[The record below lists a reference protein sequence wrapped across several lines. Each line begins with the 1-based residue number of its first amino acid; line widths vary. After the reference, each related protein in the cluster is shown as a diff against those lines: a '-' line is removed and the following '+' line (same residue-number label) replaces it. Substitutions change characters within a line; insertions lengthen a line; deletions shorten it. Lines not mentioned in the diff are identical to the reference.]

1 MPVPSVSVHTRPWWD
16 ALVEHRLVV
25 QTCTACGTTRHPP
38 APRCW
43 ACRSAAHEW
52 ADVPGTGVVYT
63 FTVVHQAF
71 VPALAD
77 HLPHVVAAAFVE
89 LDGGARVVT
98 NIVDC
103 DPGDVRIGL
112 PVAVV
117 WDDLGPAL
125 TVPRFRPA

>member
-43 ACRSAAHEW
+43 ACRSGAHEW
-52 ADVPGTGVVYT
+52 AELPGTGVVYT

-71 VPALAD
+71 VPALAE
-77 HLPHVVAAAFVE
+77 HLPHVVAAVE
-89 LDGGARVVT
+89 LDESGGARVVT
-98 NIVDC
+98 NIVEC
-103 DPGDVRIGL
+103 DPPEVRIGM
-112 PVAVV
+112 PVSVV
-117 WDDLGPAL
+117 WEDLGPDL
-125 TVPRFRPA
+125 TVARFRPA